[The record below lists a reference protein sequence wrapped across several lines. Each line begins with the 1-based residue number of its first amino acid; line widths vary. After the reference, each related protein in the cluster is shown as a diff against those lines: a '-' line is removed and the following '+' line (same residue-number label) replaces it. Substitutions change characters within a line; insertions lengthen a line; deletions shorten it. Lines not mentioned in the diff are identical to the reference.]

1 MPGSWITQA
10 AAARRRGVTRQAIG
24 YLTKL
29 GRIRTM
35 AVGGRVLVNAED
47 VDRYVPAKPGPKT
60 AAEAPA
66 ERSVTE
72 GWITQSEAARRRNV
86 TPQSIGQLV
95 RAGRLRTLE
104 FDGVVFVNAEDLD
117 RLKPRQAPSK
127 RP

>member
-1 MPGSWITQA
+1 
-10 AAARRRGVTRQAIG
+10 
-24 YLTKL
+24 
-29 GRIRTM
+29 M

-47 VDRYVPAKPGPKT
+47 VDKYVPAKPGPKT
-60 AAEAPA
+60 VAEAPA

-72 GWITQSEAARRRNV
+72 DWITQSEAARRRNV

-117 RLKPRQAPSK
+117 RLKPRAVPSK
-127 RP
+127 QP